1 MANNFDVEMY
11 DRQIR
16 TFGINASE
24 KISNS
29 SACIIGLNGGYGTE
43 VSKNLALCGIKS
55 LYFYDESLI
64 NNEDLETGYYYS
76 KDDIDKSCASILSKK
91 INELNP
97 YVKTHLINSKEAIK
111 NVNVLILINQ
121 SYEKITEFNK
131 FTRENNIKFICVNSH
146 DFTGHIFVDAGETHI
161 INEVSSENFEPI
173 QIVSIDNDGLV
184 TTNSH
189 DFQSGDL
196 IELTNIQGNN
206 VDFLNK
212 KWFIDSINKSKF
224 KLREFIGSNFTFL
237 NGTANYISQPVNI
250 NHNPIYNFEDN
261 IFTKFNYNS
270 NENIAVVSIIG
281 SITASETI
289 KLISNKYTPI
299 SQFFDWCEDGLSG
312 SYKDKIKDSSWLVV
326 GSGAIGCE
334 LLKNLS
340 YLNVKKIKIT
350 DPDTIE
356 KSNLSRQFLFRSTD
370 IGKLK
375 SETASNKV
383 KTMKPNIEIEFFSEK
398 VGFDNKSFTD
408 NLLKKNDINGV
419 LNALDNINA
428 RRFMDEQCFNYN
440 KPLFESGTLGTKGNT
455 QPVIPFLTETY
466 SNSNDPVQEK
476 SFPVCTIKNFPNE
489 ITHTIHWAMDQ
500 FEFFNRGPQNLNN
513 WLQNKTMEFSKT
525 TEELQM
531 NNDIYLFSTKYKVSK
546 WNDCV
551 VWAMDMFYENYNH
564 TIKQLLHNFPK
575 DTLTSEGTLFW
586 SSGKRCP
593 TSIDFDVT
601 NQLHI
606 DYIESTVKLICNC
619 LSISS
624 NFINN
629 ELVEE
634 INKYVHNEF
643 IPESNKVIAKDE
655 SEIKNQDND
664 VIKFYELNKDYNV
677 FKANPQVFEKDD
689 DTNYHIKWI
698 MSASNLRALNYE
710 IIPSDFYTTK
720 GIAGKIIPAI
730 ATTTSIVAGLII
742 IEMLKYLESVP
753 LEKYKSTFIN
763 LADNLVISAEPI
775 KAPMITIC
783 NKEFN
788 SWFKFNHEG
797 DCLLSEFKTK
807 YEDIFK
813 STITMIAYNSSLL
826 YSDFTGDENL
836 NKRISEILKDLDEET
851 DLTNQVEITL
861 LCEDDTLEIPP
872 IIVNL

>member
-43 VSKNLALCGIKS
+43 VSKNLALCGIKT
-55 LYFYDESLI
+55 LYFFEGSSI

-76 KDDIDKSCASILSKK
+76 KDDIGKSGGLILSKK
-91 INELNP
+91 ITELNP
-97 YVKTHLINSKEAIK
+97 YVKTYLIDNKEDIK
-111 NVNVLILINQ
+111 NVNVIILINQ
-121 SYEKITEFNK
+121 SYKTIIEFNN
-131 FTRENNIKFICVNSH
+131 FTRDNNIKFICINSH

-161 INEVSSENFEPI
+161 INEVSSENFEAI
-173 QIVSIDNDGLV
+173 QIINIDNDGLV

-189 DFQSGDL
+189 EFQSGDL
-196 IELTNIQGNN
+196 IELTNIQGIDI
-206 VDFLNK
+206 DFLNK

-224 KLREFIGSNFTFL
+224 QLREFTKTKFTFL
-237 NGTANYISQPVNI
+237 NGTANYISQPIKI
-250 NHNPIYNFEDN
+250 NHKSINDFEDN

-270 NENIAVVSIIG
+270 HENIAVVSIMG
-281 SITASETI
+281 SIVASETI

-299 SQFFDWCEDGLSG
+299 SQFFDWCEDGLTG
-312 SYKDKIKDSSWLVV
+312 SYKDKLEDSSWLVV

-334 LLKNLS
+334 LLKNLA

-350 DPDTIE
+350 DPDIIE
-356 KSNLSRQFLFRSTD
+356 KSNLSRQFLFRSND

-375 SETASNKV
+375 SETASNKI
-383 KTMKPNIEIEFFSEK
+383 KTMKPNIEIKFFSEK

-408 NLLKKNDINGV
+408 NLLKPNNLNGV

-466 SNSNDPVQEK
+466 SNSNDPAQEK

-500 FEFFNRGPQNLNN
+500 FEFFHRGPQNLNS
-513 WLQNKTMEFSKT
+513 WLQNKNIEFSKT

-531 NNDIYLFSTKYKVSK
+531 NNDIFLFSNKYKVSK
-546 WNDCV
+546 WQDCV
-551 VWAMDMFYENYNH
+551 VWAMDMFYENYNYS
-564 TIKQLLHNFPK
+564 IKQLLYNFPK
-575 DTLTSEGTLFW
+575 DTLTSEGNLFW

-593 TSIDFDVT
+593 SSIDFDT
-601 NQLHI
+601 SNQLHI
-606 DYIESTVKLICNC
+606 EYIESTVKLICNC
-619 LSISS
+619 LSI
-624 NFINN
+624 INN
-629 ELVEE
+629 FTNNQLVEE
-634 INKYVHNEF
+634 INKYNIKEF
-643 IPESNKVIAKDE
+643 IPESNKVIAKDD
-655 SEIKNQDND
+655 SEINNQDND
-664 VIKFYELNKDYNV
+664 MIKFYNLDKDYNV
-677 FKANPQVFEKDD
+677 TKINPQVFEKDD

-698 MSASNLRALNYE
+698 TAASNLRAINYE

-742 IEMLKYLESVP
+742 IEMLKYLESAP
-753 LEKYKSTFIN
+753 IEKYKSTFVN
-763 LADNLVISAEPI
+763 LADNLIISAEPI
-775 KAPMITIC
+775 RAPAITIC

-797 DCLLSEFKTK
+797 DCILSEFKNK

-836 NKRISEILKDLDEET
+836 GKKISEILKDLDEET
-851 DLTNQVEITL
+851 DLTNQIEITL
-861 LCEDDTLEIPP
+861 LCEDDTLEIPQ
-872 IIVNL
+872 IIINL